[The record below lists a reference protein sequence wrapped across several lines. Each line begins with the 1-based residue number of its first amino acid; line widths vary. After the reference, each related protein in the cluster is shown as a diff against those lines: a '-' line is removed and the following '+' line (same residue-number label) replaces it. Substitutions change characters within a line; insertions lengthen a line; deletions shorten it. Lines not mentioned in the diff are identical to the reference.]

1 MEANLLN
8 ETTGVVIVDH
18 GSRRAEAN
26 AMIECF
32 AHVFRETAGAAI
44 VEPAHMELAEPSI
57 AQAVDRCVERG
68 ATRVV
73 VALFFLSPGRHSRED
88 IPEMAR
94 AAAAKHP
101 GVSVEVTEPLG
112 PDARIAAVMR
122 DRVLEALGRETVA

>member
-1 MEANLLN
+1 MEDIALN

-32 AHVFRETAGAAI
+32 AAVFRRTTGASI
-44 VEPAHMELAEPSI
+44 VEGAHMELAKPSI
-57 AQAVDRCVERG
+57 EQAVDRCVARG

-88 IPEMAR
+88 IPELAR

-101 GVSVEVTEPLG
+101 GVTVQVTEPLG
-112 PDARIAAVMR
+112 PDARIAEVMF
-122 DRVLEALGRETVA
+122 DRVRAALES